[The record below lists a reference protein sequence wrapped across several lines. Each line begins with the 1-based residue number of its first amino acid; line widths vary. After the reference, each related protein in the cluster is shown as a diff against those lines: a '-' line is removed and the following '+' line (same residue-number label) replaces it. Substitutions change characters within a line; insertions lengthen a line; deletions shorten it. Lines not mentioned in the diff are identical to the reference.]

1 MEDGMEKGYLIDGF
15 CERMRGKVEMR
26 VTLVFP
32 ERRYRYVKL
41 QGCKCDRETN
51 DCPDP
56 CPEKDRAVEK
66 AKTIWL
72 SE

>member
-1 MEDGMEKGYLIDGF
+1 MEKSLALTLEFYL
-15 CERMRGKVEMR
+15 
-26 VTLVFP
+26 TLRVFP

-41 QGCKCDRETN
+41 QECKCNRETN